1 MIADAPVQ
9 EVSDGDERY
18 HDSYHRA
25 PSFPL
30 SLNIDTQIAAQMFI
44 GVFALEIGVAG
55 VNMSIVVVI
64 KVILNSIFGHNIT
77 SRVYLYWVLGCVVCR
92 FI

>member
-30 SLNIDTQIAAQMFI
+30 SLNIDTQIAAQMFV
-44 GVFALEIGVAG
+44 GVLALKVGFAGID
-55 VNMSIVVVI
+55 MTIVPVVR
-64 KVILNSIFGHNIT
+64 VVLNIIVFHRIT
-77 SRVYLYWVLGCVVCR
+77 SLV
-92 FI
+92 